1 MMLNRIAVLAI
12 AGAAL
17 APAAACTRTSD
28 GSVVMSRPLHMP
40 AMPGFMRRDR
50 HADAG
55 ASVAAVSFPQA
66 PQPHVERPRRVAAAP
81 KLRAWQVRTV
91 RTPFASGRTAQP
103 LKCHNAPSDGGRVKV
118 VCE

>member
-1 MMLNRIAVLAI
+1 MRRPDDATMMLNRIAILAI

-55 ASVAAVSFPQA
+55 ASVAAA
-66 PQPHVERPRRVAAAP
+66 T
-81 KLRAWQVRTV
+81 LRAWQVRTV